1 MNNYIKGSTI
11 KMLRENI
18 SMTQLELGNIIGV
31 SDKTISKWETGKGLP
46 DISIIEP
53 LSKALKVSLTEL
65 FSGDCIINKNISANM
80 MKSKL
85 YACPVCKN
93 VIHSIG
99 ECVVSC
105 CGITLPALIPEIDD
119 DSHKI
124 LSESVEDEYFIHI
137 NHPMTKDH
145 YIAFIAYMS
154 SDKFEI
160 VKLYPEGNAETRLK
174 CRGSGKIYAF
184 CTKHGLFEI
193 KL

>member
-11 KMLRENI
+11 KMLRESI

-31 SDKTISKWETGKGLP
+31 SDKTVSKWETEKGLP
-46 DISIIEP
+46 DISIIES
-53 LSKALKVSLTEL
+53 LAKALKVSLTEL
-65 FSGDCIINKNISANM
+65 FSGNCIINRNVSANM
-80 MKSKL
+80 MRSKL
-85 YACPVCKN
+85 YVCPVCKN

-105 CGITLPALIPEIDD
+105 CGITLPALIPETDD

-124 LSESVEDEYFIHI
+124 LSKSIEDEYFIHI

-145 YIAFIAYMS
+145 YIAFIAYVS

-160 VKLYPEGNAETRLK
+160 KKLYPEGNAEARLK
-174 CRGSGKIYAF
+174 CRGTGKIYAF
-184 CTKHGLFEI
+184 CTKHGLFEL
-193 KL
+193 KW